1 MQPERTNQQ
10 PGTAPVSA
18 ATAPHYA
25 WGAGCDGWH
34 LLQASGLSVIQESMP
49 PGTDEVPHFHEHSRQ
64 FFFVLAGVL
73 SVSTPDSMHR
83 LAAEQAIEI
92 PPGVPHHI
100 RNLSDDVVRFL
111 VISSPPSHGDRVAVA
126 S

>member
-1 MQPERTNQQ
+1 
-10 PGTAPVSA
+10 
-18 ATAPHYA
+18 
-25 WGAGCDGWH
+25 
-34 LLQASGLSVIQESMP
+34 MP